1 MSIRSKINW
10 VTTGFAFFVLKQ
22 TLRYKLRGN
31 ASAFLQPV
39 KTTGT
44 TIFNRLDFILSQSQN
59 KKVLHIGFTDYPFT
73 KERIADKSL
82 LHLQLQK
89 ITKSLLGVDVAKNAI
104 EEYNQLTGDN
114 NVICGDITKVY
125 PEAIIKF
132 EPELILLTE
141 VLEHLKDPYTAIELL
156 HQSFKPG
163 TKILVTV
170 PNYTS
175 LDALSASLNKT
186 ESIHPLHYWYFSPFT
201 LTKLFDETHFTLEQ
215 LHFGMYY
222 QPDKKINA
230 VMRKFLY
237 TGDCIMA
244 IFSIKND

>member
-1 MSIRSKINW
+1 MSVKSKWNW
-10 VTTGFAFFVLKQ
+10 VITGIAMAALKK
-22 TLRYKLRGN
+22 TLQYRLQGD
-31 ASAFLQPV
+31 AVAFLQSV
-39 KTTGT
+39 KTNGT
-44 TIFNRLDFILSQSQN
+44 TIFNRIDFIKARSQN

-82 LHLQLQK
+82 LHLHLQK
-89 ITKSLLGVDVAKNAI
+89 ITKFLFGVDDDKNAI
-104 EEYNQLTGDN
+104 KEYVQLTGDTN
-114 NVICGDITKVY
+114 AACVDIAKMY
-125 PEAIIKF
+125 PEPVINF

-141 VLEHLKDPYTAIELL
+141 VLEHLKDPYAAIELL

-175 LDALSASLNKT
+175 LDAVSASLNKT
-186 ESIHPLHYWYFSPFT
+186 ESIHPHHYWYFSPFT

-215 LHFGMYY
+215 FHFGMYY

-237 TGDCIMA
+237 NGDCIMA
-244 IFSIKND
+244 IFSIKKD